1 MNKIIPYRPGI
12 SHFVARLYA
21 LPVLILMIWDFVPR
35 FFQGDSVSYLS
46 TRIGQWMPPDRS
58 WEFGLFVNFLL
69 RHTHGLSAFMLLQ
82 IGVLVVLVEGMRI
95 LFPCGRAGLMAW
107 GLAGLFVALDPLIE
121 IYTRFYM
128 SDFLAMA
135 FFLIATGGIVLALH
149 LGLRAGNGWLA
160 AALILFGI
168 LGAVF
173 FRVAYAPI
181 GLLSAVFAA
190 LLMVRRL
197 TRRHWMILA
206 LAAIVPVLAVG
217 AVASANRLMF
227 AQRFPGE
234 VFVTKLSGVFLAG
247 VFAPVLTEADFRHA
261 GIPITP
267 QEFEKL
273 DLADYGKRVTQVWG
287 TEHSDL
293 QQLIKDNL
301 HITGDYNAAIDKAA
315 SRLIMSALKRDP
327 LGFAKV
333 YLVGLIDFARP
344 AEWQRQLPG
353 EMGLTRTLPDY
364 FITRVNQY
372 SVLKITPDITTIR
385 SALIRA
391 YEAVAWLYPFQLLL
405 GFLAGLF
412 LLIRLGPKPEV
423 AVPFAA
429 FCADVASAPLYE
441 NYLIARY
448 ILVAIFLGYVLFA
461 MGMLA
466 LLTPRERNGEQP

>member
-1 MNKIIPYRPGI
+1 MNQTTLHRPCI
-12 SHFVARLYA
+12 SQIAARLYV
-21 LPVLILMIWDFVPR
+21 LPILILMIWDFVPR

-46 TRIGQWMPPDRS
+46 TQIGKWVPPDRS

-82 IGVLVVLVEGMRI
+82 IGALVVLVEGMRI
-95 LFPCGRAGLMAW
+95 LCPRGRSGLVAW
-107 GLAGLFVALDPLIE
+107 GLAGLLVALDPLIE

-135 FFLIATGGIVLALH
+135 FFLVAIGGIVLALRPDVR
-149 LGLRAGNGWLA
+149 GVGAWLA

-190 LLMVRRL
+190 VLMVRRL
-197 TRRHWMILA
+197 TRRHGMVLA
-206 LAAIVPVLAVG
+206 LAAIMPILAVG
-217 AVASANRLMF
+217 AVAGANRLMF
-227 AQRFPGE
+227 AHRFPNQ

-247 VFAPVLTEADFRHA
+247 VFAPALTEADFHHA
-261 GIPITP
+261 GIPITHP
-267 QEFEKL
+267 EFEKL
-273 DLADYGKRVTQVWG
+273 DLSDYGKRVIQVWG
-287 TEHSDL
+287 HDHSDL
-293 QQLIKDNL
+293 QQLIRDNL
-301 HITGDYNAAIDKAA
+301 HITGDYASAIDKAA
-315 SRLIMSALKRDP
+315 SRLVMSALKRDP
-327 LGFAKV
+327 LAFAKV
-333 YLVGLIDFARP
+333 YLVGLVDFAKP
-344 AEWQRQLPG
+344 AEWQRQVPG
-353 EMGLTRTLPDY
+353 EMGLTRTLPAY
-364 FITRVNQY
+364 FITTVNRY

-391 YEAVAWLYPFQLLL
+391 YKAVAWLYPFQLLL
-405 GFLAGLF
+405 GFLAGVF

-461 MGMLA
+461 TGLIALLA
-466 LLTPRERNGEQP
+466 LRENQPPG